1 MRTTDA
7 LEALIPTKTANKLDQ
22 ANKAPQRLSGQK
34 DVSFFRVGK
43 VGDTDPRTLV
53 ICTSDTSLIE
63 LWSDTD
69 PEVLT
74 RRRKEVWSQGECVQ
88 SA

>member
-1 MRTTDA
+1 MSLTLLAFFLLRLTYYLLLSPDA

-53 ICTSDTSLIE
+53 ICKQGRF
-63 LWSDTD
+63 
-69 PEVLT
+69 EVAL
-74 RRRKEVWSQGECVQ
+74 
-88 SA
+88 